1 MANNMLGNG
10 EDRGVDL
17 EYEELMVVG
26 EEEEAWRSMEGNMDI
41 EGSEALWMAR
51 SIVLD
56 LWVLLLLSAFEQ
68 LRFFYLCEKHKI
80 TEHKT
85 VFY

>member
-17 EYEELMVVG
+17 EYEESMVVG
-26 EEEEAWRSMEGNMDI
+26 EEGEEEREGSRDSV
-41 EGSEALWMAR
+41 GSEALWMAR

-68 LRFFYLCEKHKI
+68 LRFFYLCEKHKLLNI
-80 TEHKT
+80 KT